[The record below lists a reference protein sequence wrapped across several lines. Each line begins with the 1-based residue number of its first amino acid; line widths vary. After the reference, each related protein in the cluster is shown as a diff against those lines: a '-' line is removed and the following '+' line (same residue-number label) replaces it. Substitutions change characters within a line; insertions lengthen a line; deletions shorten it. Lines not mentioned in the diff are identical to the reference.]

1 MDVWCIQDRMNKMQ
15 ESGPETGR
23 HNVMFVAP
31 HRPMFLAGGVMLL
44 VGFTLWAIELGARIG
59 LGSPVGWT
67 LPGGWMHALLVS
79 LGVFPFFIFGFL
91 FTAMPRWQGMTDLPR
106 PRWLRPWMLLAGGWA
121 LVVIGL
127 LVPGLLAVG
136 LLTLIA
142 GWIMVV
148 RVLWDVAH
156 QPRADRLHARMTC
169 WGVIGGGTS
178 LLAWLALA
186 LTGDAV
192 WARVAINL
200 GVWCFLVPVFASV
213 CHRMIPFFSSGI
225 IPDYVMVRPRW
236 ALGVLVG
243 ASVVHGL
250 LVIAGF
256 STLTWLVDLPAA
268 LVALWLS
275 YQWRLLPALKVR
287 LLGMLHI
294 GFAWLGIA
302 FLLFAIQGIAA
313 VLGHHVLGMAPLHVL
328 GLGYF
333 GSILLAMVSRV
344 TLGHSGRPLQADRLT
359 WGLFLG
365 LQVIVLLRVLADVV
379 PWSWSGSVMFAA
391 ALGWLGIFMAWASR
405 YLPIYVRPRVDGKA
419 G

>member
-1 MDVWCIQDRMNKMQ
+1 MQ

>member
-1 MDVWCIQDRMNKMQ
+1 MQ

-44 VGFTLWAIELGARIG
+44 VGFALWTIELGARIG

-91 FTAMPRWQGMTDLPR
+91 FTAMPRWQGMADLPR
-106 PRWLRPWMLLAGGWA
+106 QRWLPPWMLLAGGWT

-127 LVPGLLAVG
+127 VVPSLLAVG
-136 LLTLIA
+136 LLTLFA
-142 GWIMVV
+142 GWVMVV
-148 RVLWDVAH
+148 RVLWAVAH
-156 QPRADRLHARMTC
+156 QPRADSLHARMTC

-186 LTGDAV
+186 LSGDAV

-200 GVWCFLVPVFASV
+200 GVWCFLVPVFVSV
-213 CHRMIPFFSSGI
+213 CHRMIPFFSSSI
-225 IPDYVMVRPRW
+225 IPDYVMLRPRW

-250 LVIAGF
+250 LAIAGF
-256 STLTWLVDLPAA
+256 GTLTWLVDLPAA

-275 YQWRLLPALKVR
+275 YQWRLLPALRVR

-294 GFAWLGIA
+294 GFAWLGVA
-302 FLLFAIQGIAA
+302 FLLFAIQGVVA

-365 LQVIVLLRVLADVV
+365 LQAIVLLRFLADVV
-379 PWSWSGSVMFAA
+379 PWSWSGGFMFAA
-391 ALGWLGIFMAWASR
+391 ALGWLGIFVAWASR
-405 YLPIYVRPRVDGKA
+405 YLPMYVRPRMDGKA

>member
-1 MDVWCIQDRMNKMQ
+1 MQ

-44 VGFTLWAIELGARIG
+44 VGFALWAIELGARIG

-67 LPGGWMHALLVS
+67 LPGGGMHALLVS

-91 FTAMPRWQGMTDLPR
+91 FTAMPRWQGMADLPR
-106 PRWLRPWMLLAGGWA
+106 QRWLPPWMLLAGGWT

-127 LVPGLLAVG
+127 VVPSLLAVG
-136 LLTLIA
+136 LLTLFA
-142 GWIMVV
+142 GWVMVV
-148 RVLWDVAH
+148 RVLWAVAH
-156 QPRADRLHARMTC
+156 QPRADSLHARMTC

-186 LTGDAV
+186 LSGDAV

-200 GVWCFLVPVFASV
+200 GVWCFLVPVFVSV
-213 CHRMIPFFSSGI
+213 CHRMIPFFSSSI
-225 IPDYVMVRPRW
+225 IPDYVMFRPRW

-250 LVIAGF
+250 LAIAGF
-256 STLTWLVDLPAA
+256 GALTWLVDLPAA

-275 YQWRLLPALKVR
+275 YQWRLLPALRVR

-302 FLLFAIQGIAA
+302 FLLFAIQGVAA

-344 TLGHSGRPLQADRLT
+344 TLGHSGRPLHADRLT

-365 LQVIVLLRVLADVV
+365 LQAIVLLRFLADVV
-379 PWSWSGSVMFAA
+379 PWSWSGGFMFAA
-391 ALGWLGIFMAWASR
+391 ALGWLSIFVAWASR

>member
-1 MDVWCIQDRMNKMQ
+1 MQ

-23 HNVMFVAP
+23 QNVLFVAP
-31 HRPMFLAGGVMLL
+31 HRPMFLTGGVMLL
-44 VGFTLWAIELGARIG
+44 VGFALWAIELGARIG

-91 FTAMPRWQGMTDLPR
+91 FTAMPRWQGMADLPR
-106 PRWLRPWMLLAGGWA
+106 QRWLRPWVLLASGWA

-127 LVPGLLAVG
+127 ALPGVLAVG
-136 LLTLIA
+136 LLTLLA
-142 GWIMVV
+142 GWVMVV

-156 QPRADRLHARMTC
+156 QPRADRMHARMTC
-169 WGVIGGGTS
+169 WGVIGGGAS
-178 LLAWLALA
+178 LAAWLVLA
-186 LTGDAV
+186 LGGDAV

-200 GVWCFLVPVFASV
+200 AIWCFLVPVFVSV

-243 ASVVHGL
+243 ASVAHGL
-250 LVIAGF
+250 LAMAGF
-256 STLTWLVDLPAA
+256 GTLTWIVDLPAA
-268 LVALWLS
+268 ATALWLS

-302 FLLFAIQGIAA
+302 FLLFAIQGA
-313 VLGHHVLGMAPLHVL
+313 VAVSGHHLLGMAPLHLL

-333 GSILLAMVSRV
+333 GSIMLAMVSRV

-365 LQVIVLLRVLADVV
+365 LQFIVLLRVLADLV
-379 PWSWSGSVMFAA
+379 PWSWSGGFMFAA
-391 ALGWLGIFMAWASR
+391 ALGWLGIFVAWASR